1 MEESEIR
8 KRIERAHRKAA
19 YELKDYLEEL
29 MIQEPEWDKSRSFY
43 CSSFI
48 DEVYINEQGIK
59 DYDREVLGQL
69 MPQVIKEFSSNAF
82 KIRVEEVLRSHKQSV
97 MNKEILVCSA
107 KAILTSKFSE
117 KEIAPFSVYAYS
129 ETKVCVSR
137 ITLDTDLSV
146 IADITSLIKKVEKA
160 SRITDIFNDENKKSS
175 YMHKK
180 DVTTKARKR

>member
-59 DYDREVLGQL
+59 DYDREVLSLL

-82 KIRVEEVLRSHKQSV
+82 KIRVEEVLRNHKQSV
-97 MNKEILVCSA
+97 MNKEIMVRSA
-107 KAILTSKFSE
+107 MAILTSKFTA
-117 KEIAPFSVYAYS
+117 KEIEPFSVYAYS

-137 ITLDTDLSV
+137 MTFDTNLSV
-146 IADITSLIKKVEKA
+146 ILDIMSLIKKVEKA
-160 SRITDIFNDENKKSS
+160 SRITDIFNK
-175 YMHKK
+175 
-180 DVTTKARKR
+180 

>member
-19 YELKDYLEEL
+19 YELKDYLEEFML
-29 MIQEPEWDKSRSFY
+29 QEPEWDKSRSFY

-59 DYDREVLGQL
+59 DYDREVLSLL

-82 KIRVEEVLRSHKQSV
+82 KIRVEEVLRNHKQSV

-107 KAILTSKFSE
+107 MAILTSKFTA
-117 KEIAPFSVYAYS
+117 KEIEPFSVYAYS

-137 ITLDTDLSV
+137 MTFDTNLSV
-146 IADITSLIKKVEKA
+146 ILDIMSLIKKVEKA
-160 SRITDIFNDENKKSS
+160 SRITDIFNDENK
-175 YMHKK
+175 
-180 DVTTKARKR
+180 